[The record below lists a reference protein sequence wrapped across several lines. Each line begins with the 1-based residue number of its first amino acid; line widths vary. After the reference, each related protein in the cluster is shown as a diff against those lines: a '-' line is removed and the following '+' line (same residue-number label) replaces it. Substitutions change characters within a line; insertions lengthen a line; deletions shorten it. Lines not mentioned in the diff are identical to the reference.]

1 MKIIDCPVKVSI
13 HKTLNTS
20 KGVIRCRELLGSS
33 ESEIRDEL
41 RTQGVVEVHRV
52 TVKKG
57 EVFVPTSTLFLMFN
71 RPDMPAEF
79 TAGYLNVKV
88 ALFISPN
95 PMRCYNCNKFGHT
108 SQRFKVAP
116 KCQWCGKDEHEGGCD
131 GPKKCSNCSGS
142 HASSD
147 KECPV
152 WIKEKEIQSVRVE
165 QRIPFPEARRAV
177 EAKSPPVVSARNN
190 NNNNI

>member
-1 MKIIDCPVKVSI
+1 MKVSI
-13 HKTLNTS
+13 HKTLNSS
-20 KGVIRCRELLGSS
+20 KGVIRCRELLDLS

-57 EVFVPTSTLFLMFN
+57 EVVVPTSTLFLTFN
-71 RPDMPAEF
+71 RPDMPAEI
-79 TAGYLNVKV
+79 TVGYLKVKV
-88 ALFISPN
+88 SLFIPN

-108 SQRFKVAP
+108 SQRCKVAP
-116 KCQWCGKDEHEGGCD
+116 KCQWCGKDKHEGECD

-152 WIKEKEIQSVRVE
+152 WKRKFNVYALSNAYL
-165 QRIPFPEARRAV
+165 FPR
-177 EAKSPPVVSARNN
+177 PDMW
-190 NNNNI
+190 